1 MKNVVRTAILIICVA
16 VIIVGYY
23 FYLSRRGGT
32 MREETAEGVE
42 SELSKVLAKDFS
54 KEYPETPRSVVKW
67 YNRIIM
73 LYYDEETSD
82 QDVERLCDQAM
93 MLFDADLLQANPK
106 EFYLAN
112 VRADI
117 TDYHSRGREIR
128 QTSVQNSGDVEY
140 KTIKD
145 RDYAYVIAYYF
156 TKEGSNYT
164 RTYQKFAL
172 RKDDAGKWKILA
184 MELTDEDGNAMM
196 QGTGL

>member
-1 MKNVVRTAILIICVA
+1 MKNVVRVVILAICVA
-16 VIIVGYY
+16 SLIVGYY
-23 FYLSRRGGT
+23 FYLSRRDVGNS
-32 MREETAEGVE
+32 EESSLEPE

-73 LYYDEETSD
+73 LYYDDETSD
-82 QDVERLCDQAM
+82 SDVERLCDQAM
-93 MLFDADLLQANPK
+93 MLFDADLLQANPR
-106 EFYLAN
+106 EFYVAN
-112 VRADI
+112 VKSDI
-117 TDYHSRGREIR
+117 TEYHDRGREIR

-172 RKDDAGKWKILA
+172 RKDENGRWKILA
-184 MELTDEDGNAMM
+184 FELTDEDGNPRFG
-196 QGTGL
+196 Q

>member
-1 MKNVVRTAILIICVA
+1 MKNVVRTVILVICVA

-23 FYLSRRGGT
+23 FYLSRRDGSIT
-32 MREETAEGVE
+32 EEDGLAAD

-73 LYYDEETSD
+73 LYYDEDTGD
-82 QDVERLCDQAM
+82 DDVDRLCDQAM
-93 MLFDADLLQANPK
+93 MLFDADLLQANPR

-112 VRADI
+112 VKADI

-128 QTSVQNSGDVEY
+128 QTSVQSSGDVEY
-140 KTIKD
+140 KTMKD

-156 TKEGSNYT
+156 TKEGSTYT

-172 RKDDAGKWKILA
+172 RKDDTGKWKILA
-184 MELTDEDGNAMM
+184 IELTDEDGNAVKSVT
-196 QGTGL
+196 Q

>member
-1 MKNVVRTAILIICVA
+1 MKNVVRIVVLSICFA
-16 VIIVGYY
+16 VLIVGYY
-23 FYLSRRGGT
+23 FYLSRRDGV
-32 MREETAEGVE
+32 MKEEMSLEPE

-54 KEYPETPRSVVKW
+54 KQYPETPRSVIKW

-73 LYYDEETSD
+73 LYYDKDTTD
-82 QDVERLCDQAM
+82 DDVEKLCDQAM
-93 MLFDADLLQANPK
+93 MLFDADLLQANPR

-117 TDYHSRGREIR
+117 TEYRDRGREIR
-128 QTSVQNSGDVEY
+128 QSSVQSSGDVEY

-172 RKDDAGKWKILA
+172 RKDEMGKWKILA
-184 MELTDEDGNAMM
+184 FELTDEDGNSIA
-196 QGTGL
+196 Q